1 MNLRSLSSGKQKF
14 KRENLLFP
22 LRKLLTNIAFKSFV
36 FSILLMLLFSCDKAL
51 KKEIVELNT
60 SQETP
65 FIWENATVYFL
76 LTDRFNNGNPQNDI
90 NFKRTNKTAKLRG
103 FKGGDIKGIT
113 KKIEEGYFSD
123 LGVNAIW
130 FTPIVEQIHGS
141 VDEGTGNTYGFHGYW
156 TKDWTVLDP
165 NFGTGKELKE
175 LVKKAHEN
183 GIRIILDAVINH
195 TGPVTDIDPVWPDN
209 WVRTKPQCDYKSY
222 KGTTACTLVKNLP
235 DILTESDEEVQIP
248 VALEEKWKAEG
259 RYEREIEE
267 LNAFFERTGYP
278 RTPYHYIIKWLTDYI
293 TEFGIDGY
301 RADTVKHLEASV
313 WAEFNDQC
321 DFAFLEW
328 KKNNPDKVLDNNEF
342 YLVGEVYGYGI
353 SSENIYD
360 FGDKKVDYFKN
371 GFNSLINFEFK
382 YDAQKEC
389 EFIFSK
395 YNEKLQGGLS
405 NYGVLNYLSSHDDG
419 DPFDKERTKSYE
431 SAIKLLLS
439 PGAAQIYYGDESARS
454 LIIEGTEGDAT
465 LRSFMNW
472 NEINSDKKTQDILLH
487 WQKIGRFRNNH
498 LAVGAGVHKMIS
510 KSPYV
515 FSRTY
520 TKDSFNDEIIVGLHL
535 PKGEKE
541 IDVASIF
548 KNDTELIDAYSGE
561 KCKVSNGKVNLTTSF
576 KVVLLEEKNP

>member
-1 MNLRSLSSGKQKF
+1 MILRSLLSEIQKF
-14 KRENLLFP
+14 KSKSHLPYLSKSLMSLLV
-22 LRKLLTNIAFKSFV
+22 KSFI
-36 FSILLMLLFSCDKAL
+36 FSFLFLLLFSCEKAP
-51 KKEIVELNT
+51 KKEIVELST
-60 SQETP
+60 SQKVP
-65 FIWENATVYFL
+65 FVWENATVYFL
-76 LTDRFNNGNPQNDI
+76 LTDRFNNGNSQNDL
-90 NFKRTNKTAKLRG
+90 NFNRTKKTAKLRG

-156 TKDWTVLDP
+156 AKDWTTLDP

-175 LVKKAHEN
+175 LVEKAHEN
-183 GIRIILDAVINH
+183 GIRIILDGVINH
-195 TGPVTDIDPVWPDN
+195 TGPVTEIDPVWPDN
-209 WVRTKPQCDYKSY
+209 WVRTQPQCDYKSY

-235 DILTESDEEVQIP
+235 DILTESNEEVEIP
-248 VALEEKWKAEG
+248 VSLVEKWKAEG
-259 RYEREIEE
+259 RYEQEIAE
-267 LNAFFERTGYP
+267 LNTFFEPTGYP
-278 RTPYHYIIKWLTDYI
+278 RTPHHYIIKWLTDYI

-321 DFAFLEW
+321 DFAFSEW
-328 KKNNPDKVLDNNEF
+328 KKNNPDKVLDNNGF

-360 FGDKKVDYFKN
+360 FGDKKVDYFEN

-395 YNEKLQGGLS
+395 YNEKLQGGLG
-405 NYGVLNYLSSHDDG
+405 NFGVLNYLSSHDDG
-419 DPFDKERTKSYE
+419 APFDKERKKSFE

-439 PGAAQIYYGDESARS
+439 PGSAQIYYGDESARS
-454 LIIEGTEGDAT
+454 LIIDGTEGDAT

-472 NEINSDKKTQDILLH
+472 EEINSDKKTQDILLH
-487 WQKIGRFRNNH
+487 WQKIGQFRNNH
-498 LAVGAGVHKMIS
+498 PAIGAGIHKMIS
-510 KSPYV
+510 KSPFV

-520 TKDSFNDEIIVGLHL
+520 TKDNFNDKIIVGLHL
-535 PKGEKE
+535 PKGKKE
-541 IDVASIF
+541 INVSSIF
-548 KNDTELIDAYSGE
+548 NDSTVLIDAYSSE
-561 KCKVSNGKVNLTTSF
+561 KCKVLNGKVHLTTSF
-576 KVVLLEEKNP
+576 EIVLLEENKK